1 MTPDAAT
8 VLTARSQPNVVELLV
23 LGAAS
28 VGLAYVGLMAF
39 DTGVRMI
46 GPYRLGRPPQDLAVF
61 FLFLAAMMFA
71 VTVWQIRRRLV
82 PNVDVVADADGIASQ
97 QSFWGRGR
105 LAWSE
110 ITGLESKYPGLLYIR
125 GISATGDTKRLVID
139 TRQIDVPAADL
150 YEFIAR
156 YRPDLVSKPRS

>member
-8 VLTARSQPNVVELLV
+8 VLIARSQPNVAVLV
-23 LGAAS
+23 LLGAAS

-46 GPYRLGRPPQDLAVF
+46 GPYRLGRPPQDFAVF
-61 FLFLAAMMFA
+61 LLFLAAMMFA
-71 VTVWQIRRRLV
+71 VAVWQVRRRLV
-82 PNVDVVADADGIASQ
+82 PNVDVVADAEGITSQ

-110 ITGLESKYPGLLYIR
+110 ITGLESKYHGLLYIR
-125 GISATGDTKRLVID
+125 GISPTGDTKRLVID

-156 YRPDLVSKPRS
+156 HRPDLISKPQS

>member
-1 MTPDAAT
+1 MTPAAAP
-8 VLTARSQPNVVELLV
+8 VLIARSQPNVGELVV

-46 GPYRLGRPPQDLAVF
+46 GPYRLGRPPRELAI
-61 FLFLAAMMFA
+61 LFLILAALMFA
-71 VTVWQIRRRLV
+71 ITLWQIRRRLV
-82 PNVDVVADADGIASQ
+82 PNVDLVADADGIASQ
-97 QSFWGRGR
+97 QWFWGRGH

-125 GISATGDTKRLVID
+125 GISSVGDTKRLVID
-139 TRQIDVPAADL
+139 TRQTDLSAADL

-156 YRPDLVSKPRS
+156 YRPDLIKPRS

>member
-1 MTPDAAT
+1 MTPEAT
-8 VLTARSQPNVVELLV
+8 TAIIARSQPNVVLLLV

-28 VGLAYVGLMAF
+28 IGLAYVGLMSL

-46 GPYRLGRPPQDLAVF
+46 GPYRIGRPSQDFAVF
-61 FLFLAAMMFA
+61 LLFLAAVMFA
-71 VTVWQIRRRLV
+71 VAVWQIRRWLV
-82 PNVDVVADADGIASQ
+82 PNVDVVADAEGITSQ

-110 ITGLESKYPGLLYIR
+110 ITGLESKYHGLLYIR
-125 GISATGDTKRLVID
+125 GISPTGDTKRLMID
-139 TRQIDVPAADL
+139 TRQIDLPAADL

-156 YRPDLVSKPRS
+156 HRPDLISKPQS

>member
-8 VLTARSQPNVVELLV
+8 VLIARSQPNAVLLLV

-28 VGLAYVGLMAF
+28 VGLAYVGLMTF
-39 DTGVRMI
+39 ETGVRMI
-46 GPYRLGRPPQDLAVF
+46 GPYQLGRPPQDLAVF
-61 FLFLAAMMFA
+61 FLFLAAVMFGVA
-71 VTVWQIRRRLV
+71 VWQTRRRLV
-82 PNVDVVADADGIASQ
+82 PNVDVVADDEGITSQ

-105 LAWSE
+105 LAWNE
-110 ITGLESKYPGLLYIR
+110 ITGLESKYQGLLYIR
-125 GISATGDTKRLVID
+125 GISPTGDAKRLVID

-156 YRPDLVSKPRS
+156 HRPDLIRRAQG

>member
-1 MTPDAAT
+1 MTLEAAT
-8 VLTARSQPNVVELLV
+8 VLIARSQPSVVDLLV
-23 LGAAS
+23 LGAAT

-46 GPYRLGRPPQDLAVF
+46 GPYRLGRPPQDFAVF
-61 FLFLAAMMFA
+61 LLVLATMMFA

-82 PNVDVVADADGIASQ
+82 PNIDVIADAEGITSQ
-97 QSFWGRGR
+97 HIFWGRGR

-110 ITGLESKYPGLLYIR
+110 ITGLESKYHSLLYIR
-125 GISATGDTKRLVID
+125 GISPVGDTKRLVID

-156 YRPDLVSKPRS
+156 HRPDLIKPRS